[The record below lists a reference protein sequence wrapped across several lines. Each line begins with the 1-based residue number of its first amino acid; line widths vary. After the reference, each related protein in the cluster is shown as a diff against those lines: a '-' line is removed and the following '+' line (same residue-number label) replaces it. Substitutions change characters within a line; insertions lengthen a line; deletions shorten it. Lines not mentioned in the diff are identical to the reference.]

1 MFELIILIL
10 GLGCLYYGS
19 DIIVNSSKK
28 IAHKLKI
35 SQTLIGLTIISIGTS
50 IPEIMT
56 NLFSGYKVSQGV
68 QASGIAIGTNLGSD
82 ITQIT
87 LVLGITALLGTM
99 YATKDTL
106 RRDGKMIL
114 FSIIAVFIVGYT
126 DFKITIVEAI
136 GLLILYILY
145 LYKVAKNEKFIKSAA
160 FHKHHSPIGK
170 ELFKFGIGLTILL
183 VASKYVVE
191 SALSLSSQWG
201 VAQSF
206 IGIMIVGVG
215 TALPELSTAIRAIT
229 KKAGDLSIGTLLGSN
244 ITDPMLSLPLGAIMA
259 GSIGLNFDKNLLFFD
274 IPFWF
279 CASIIALYLL
289 KRNMKIGQDDKK
301 EGYILIGLYL
311 IFITVK
317 IVYFR

>member
-1 MFELIILIL
+1 MIELILLIL
-10 GLGCLYYGS
+10 GLVGLFIGS
-19 DIIVNSSKK
+19 GIIVDSSKR

-35 SQTLIGLTIISIGTS
+35 SQTLIGLTIVSIGTS

-56 NLFSGYKVSQGV
+56 NLFSGYKVSQGI

-87 LVLGITALLGTM
+87 LVLGLTALLGTM

-106 RRDGKMIL
+106 KRDGKMIL

-126 DFKITIVEAI
+126 DNKITIIEAI

-145 LYKVAKNEKFIKSAA
+145 LYRVAKNEKFLKAA
-160 FHKHHSPIGK
+160 ANHKKHSPIGK
-170 ELFKFGIGLTILL
+170 ESLKFIGGLAVLL
-183 VASKYVVE
+183 IASKYVVE
-191 SALSLSSQWG
+191 SALSLSTQWG

-244 ITDPMLSLPLGAIMA
+244 ITDPMLSLPLGAIAA
-259 GSIGLNFDKNLLFFD
+259 GTVGLTFDRNLLFFD

-279 CASIIALYLL
+279 IASIIALYLL
-289 KRNMKIGQDDKK
+289 KRNMKIGVDDKK
-301 EGYILIGLYL
+301 EGFILVGLYL